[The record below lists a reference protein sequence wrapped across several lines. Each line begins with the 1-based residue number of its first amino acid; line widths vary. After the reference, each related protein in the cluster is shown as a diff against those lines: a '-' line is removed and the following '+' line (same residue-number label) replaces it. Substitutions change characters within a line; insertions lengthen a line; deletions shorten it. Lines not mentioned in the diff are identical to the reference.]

1 VSKEHYFSPD
11 PSAEKKL
18 QTVSFRVENQTLNLS
33 AISGTFS
40 STGLDKG
47 TAVLLSLS
55 ELFPTSGDVL
65 DLGCGWG
72 AIATSIAKLRPNTKV
87 WAIDVNQRSVQQTIA
102 NAKDLELTNVYAL
115 LPDELSDEL
124 LFDEIWS
131 NPPVRIGKKELHLL
145 LEKYLG
151 KLKPGGRA
159 MLVVQKQLGAPSLMR
174 WLAESFAERKVEK
187 VLVDRGYW
195 VIRVTAPR
203 SQ

>member
-1 VSKEHYFSPD
+1 MSKEHYFSPD

-18 QTVSFRVENQTLNLS
+18 QTVSFRVEHQTLNLN

-55 ELFPTSGDVL
+55 ESFPSSGDVL

-72 AIATSIAKLRPNTKV
+72 AIGISIARLRPDTKV
-87 WAIDVNQRSVQQTIA
+87 WAIDVNQRSVEQTIA
-102 NAKDLELTNVYAL
+102 NAKDLELTNVNAL
-115 LPDELSDEL
+115 LPEELPDELQ
-124 LFDEIWS
+124 FDEIWS
-131 NPPVRIGKKELHLL
+131 NPPIRIGKKELHLL
-145 LEKYLG
+145 LEKYLV
-151 KLKPGGRA
+151 KLKAGGRA

-174 WLAESFAERKVEK
+174 WLAERFAGHKVEK

-195 VIRVTAPR
+195 VISVTAPR